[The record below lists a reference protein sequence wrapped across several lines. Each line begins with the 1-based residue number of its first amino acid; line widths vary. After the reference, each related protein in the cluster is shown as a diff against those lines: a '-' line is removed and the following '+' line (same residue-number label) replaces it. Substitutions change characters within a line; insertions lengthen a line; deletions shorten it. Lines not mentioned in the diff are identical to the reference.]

1 MKNIIKYIPLLLLTL
16 LASCGKDNYD
26 APESTLTGRIVYNG
40 NPVQV
45 RGTGEAVRIY
55 LYQDGWQLHNQIEV
69 FVTQDGS
76 FSAKLFNGEYKLVTR
91 DNNGPWVNVRDT
103 TTFTVKGSHSLDLNV
118 TPYFTISDENVSL
131 SGTNLSVSFNINQI
145 VSTAQI
151 EKVYLI
157 LSKTQFADEVNN
169 IVRQDVTNIKVGSNT
184 LSADLSGNAQVAAA
198 QFLYGRIGVKTQG
211 VGEAIWTPVK
221 KLR

>member
-184 LSADLSGNAQVAAA
+184 LSVDLSGNAQVAAA